1 MSTAHLHTAIKQ
13 VNGFSLYFS
22 HDIAIIVIDR
32 GENRLNL
39 EFLTTFNS
47 LLDDVERY
55 ESCKG
60 LITTGVGKFYGNGLD
75 LEWLANITP
84 EDGLE
89 FRSILNRCIKRL
101 LSFPL
106 PTLAAING
114 HAFAGGAVFA
124 FAHDLRTMKT
134 ERGWLSF
141 NEVFINLHFT
151 PFLLA
156 MLREKLGTGRNVSQA
171 LVLGHRYTAEDAFN
185 AGMVMA
191 MTSPNLLITE
201 SIRVLKSFS
210 GKNGFPRDSLSK
222 MKENVYSEI
231 LQMSDD
237 ADFKHLSSKL

>member
-114 HAFAGGAVFA
+114 LLIQILYIGM
-124 FAHDLRTMKT
+124 AHGIKVGKT
-134 ERGWLSF
+134 CHKKC
-141 NEVFINLHFT
+141 HF
-151 PFLLA
+151 L
-156 MLREKLGTGRNVSQA
+156 KLGENKCKLQ
-171 LVLGHRYTAEDAFN
+171 
-185 AGMVMA
+185 
-191 MTSPNLLITE
+191 LL
-201 SIRVLKSFS
+201 
-210 GKNGFPRDSLSK
+210 N
-222 MKENVYSEI
+222 EI
-231 LQMSDD
+231 DTIDVIQ
-237 ADFKHLSSKL
+237 